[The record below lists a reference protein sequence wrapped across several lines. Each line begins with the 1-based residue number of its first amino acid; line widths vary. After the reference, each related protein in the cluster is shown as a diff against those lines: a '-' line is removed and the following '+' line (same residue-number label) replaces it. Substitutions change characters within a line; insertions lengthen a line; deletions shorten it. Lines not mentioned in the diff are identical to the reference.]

1 MTNGIAPDQV
11 IRPHVLLAGDAAVR
25 PQGLERA
32 LTRAG
37 FQLVE
42 VEEASSGQPVDAV
55 VLTVSDADP
64 VRLRQLLPQ
73 DDAPPRVVLV
83 ASVDPE
89 APAAAL
95 AAGADDALAL
105 PVHFPELCARL
116 HARIRDRQVPR
127 GSVRELASRSALTTM
142 VEEIRGP
149 FRPDE
154 VVLTLVR
161 RVARSFELR
170 SCVFVTAAGE
180 ELRQVAS
187 VGPELRPEP
196 SRHPAVVEVVRTG
209 RPATWPG
216 EMAARTGEIELLA
229 LPALIDD
236 VVAGVLVLC
245 PHEGRGWLSAGQVEL
260 AGAMATAAAR
270 ALRGTEGSRG
280 GHPGEADSSVD
291 PLTGCPTGPVLDRRL
306 GEEFERAR
314 RYALSFSLI
323 LLDVDALAGVNERLG
338 SEAGDRLLRGLAAR
352 VRSQLRLPDLLCR
365 YGGDEFAI
373 VLPETGSDGA
383 LRSVARIR
391 EALSA
396 APLDPTLAG
405 ERPRVSAGIVT
416 YPHPAADRPDDLVAL
431 VEAGLARAKG
441 QSGERVG
448 IAE

>member
-1 MTNGIAPDQV
+1 MTHGMASDQV
-11 IRPHVLLAGDAAVR
+11 TRPHVLLAGDAGAR

-32 LTRAG
+32 LSRAG
-37 FQLVE
+37 FLLVE
-42 VEEASSGQPVDAV
+42 VDEASSGQPVDAV
-55 VLTVSDADP
+55 LLTVTDADP
-64 VRLRQLLPQ
+64 ARLRHLLPPG
-73 DDAPPRVVLV
+73 DAPPRIVLV
-83 ASVDPE
+83 ASGDPE
-89 APAAAL
+89 APVAAL

-105 PVHFPELCARL
+105 PVHLPELCARL
-116 HARIRDRQVPR
+116 HARIRDRQMPR
-127 GSVRELASRSALTTM
+127 GLARELASRSALATM

-161 RVARSFELR
+161 RVARAFELR
-170 SCVFVTAAGE
+170 SCAFVAASGA
-180 ELRQVAS
+180 ELRLVAA
-187 VGPELRPEP
+187 VGAELRPEP
-196 SRHPAVVEVVRTG
+196 ARHPAVAEVMRTG

-216 EMAARTGEIELLA
+216 EVAARTGEVELLA
-229 LPALIDD
+229 LPAQTDEAL
-236 VVAGVLVLC
+236 AGVLLLC
-245 PHEGRGWLSAGQVEL
+245 PAEGRGWLSAGQVEM
-260 AGAMATAAAR
+260 ASAMAAAAAR

-280 GHPGEADSSVD
+280 GHPGEADSAID

-338 SEAGDRLLRGLAAR
+338 LEAGDRLLRGLAAR

-373 VLPETGSDGA
+373 VLPETGIDGA

-405 ERPRVSAGIVT
+405 ERPRVSAGVVT